1 MQLHSHEVA
10 KKESAVLTHRP
21 VFHFVV
27 LRQDLTMKFEL
38 CQTLPFANRGFPGAQ
53 ITGVGHCVLS
63 YFMLPLAEMLL

>member
-27 LRQDLTMKFEL
+27 LRQDLTMKFEPMPDFAI
-38 CQTLPFANRGFPGAQ
+38 CQPWFPGCSDYRC
-53 ITGVGHCVLS
+53 G
-63 YFMLPLAEMLL
+63 PLCSFLFYVTSS